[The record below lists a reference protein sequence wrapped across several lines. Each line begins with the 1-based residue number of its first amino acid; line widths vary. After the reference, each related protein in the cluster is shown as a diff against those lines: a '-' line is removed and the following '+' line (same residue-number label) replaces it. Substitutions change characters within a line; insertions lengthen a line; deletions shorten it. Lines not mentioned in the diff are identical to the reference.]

1 MKRVRALSDDR
12 GVCLATPK
20 ELLDGL
26 PPRERWTEEGLRK
39 TLTDL
44 KMDAYFDLL
53 YTERKGECTY
63 VITLREAGQAFE
75 RNALQRRRGY
85 AVKLFWAVFSAVI
98 AFVVGW
104 ILKFIF

>member
-63 VITLREAGQAFE
+63 VITLREAGQAFLQADRPPQGWL
-75 RNALQRRRGY
+75 RNARRNIC
-85 AVKLFWAVFSAVI
+85 F
-98 AFVVGW
+98 
-104 ILKFIF
+104 